1 MLSISRA
8 LIQHFRTPLP
18 FPSTYAVPK
27 YTLTKLVVL
36 CESFLITVV
45 DASDNA
51 ASLYAFAELFSLADL
66 KSAILTY
73 VLRSEELYREF
84 QLSEGFAEMD
94 PVSEVLECKPP
105 AQHLLVKHDLLFTFF
120 TH

>member
-1 MLSISRA
+1 M
-8 LIQHFRTPLP
+8 
-18 FPSTYAVPK
+18 
-27 YTLTKLVVL
+27 
-36 CESFLITVV
+36 V

-51 ASLYAFAELFSLADL
+51 ASLYAFADLFGLADL
-66 KSAILTY
+66 KSAILTC

-84 QLSEGFAEMD
+84 QLSEGFAELD

-105 AQHLLVKHDLLFTFF
+105 AQHLHLKHDLLFTIF